1 MFNTSFNKWYFPTS
15 WSEGYI
21 CGSDTQKGNINR
33 VENYKGI
40 RLLSVIRKLFTRILN
55 NRLTQWAEDYYIY
68 IEALA

>member
-1 MFNTSFNKWYFPTS
+1 MVPIHK
-15 WSEGYI
+15 
-21 CGSDTQKGNINR
+21 KGNINR